1 MDKKDSSQYWLWV
14 VGTTVP
20 ALLFLTIVAYL
31 PILYAVGISF
41 YKKTAFSPTMTWTG
55 LKNYSFILGEADFW
69 AALVRSVVF
78 TVGSVLVQLIWG
90 VGVALLLNRTFRM
103 MTAIRSLFILPYL
116 LPTIVV
122 ALVFQ
127 WLLNQE
133 YGVINQLLL
142 QAGMVRTP
150 INFIGGLDTA
160 MYSVIGTASWQYGS
174 FVALMVLARLQA
186 IPQRLYEAAQVCG
199 AGTLRC
205 FWDVTLPNLKTT
217 IVLLALLRG
226 IWMFNKFDII
236 WLITRGGPL
245 KATETLPL
253 YAYRLAFEE
262 FDFGIA
268 AGACTVMFLVLVVGS
283 IVYFKL
289 FDPTKE
295 VEVGR

>member
-1 MDKKDSSQYWLWV
+1 LDKKDSSQYWLWV

-20 ALLFLTIVAYL
+20 ALLFLTVVAYL
-31 PILYAVGISF
+31 PILYAIGISF
-41 YKKTAFSPTMTWTG
+41 FKKTAFSPTMSWAG
-55 LKNYSFILGEADFW
+55 IRNYSFILGEAEFW
-69 AALVRSVVF
+69 AALGRSIVF

-90 VGVALLLNRTFRM
+90 GGVALLLNRTFRG

-133 YGVINQLLL
+133 YGVINQILL
-142 QAGMVRTP
+142 QAGMVKTP
-150 INFIGGLDTA
+150 INFVGGLDTA

-186 IPQRLYEAAQVCG
+186 IPQRLYEAARVCG

-268 AGACTVMFLVLVVGS
+268 ASACTVMFLVLVVGS

-289 FDPTKE
+289 FEPTRE

>member
-1 MDKKDSSQYWLWV
+1 M
-14 VGTTVP
+14 GTTVP
-20 ALLFLTIVAYL
+20 ALLFLTVVAYL
-31 PILYAVGISF
+31 PILYAIGISF
-41 YKKTAFSPTMTWTG
+41 FKKTAFSPTMSWAG
-55 LKNYSFILGEADFW
+55 IRNYSFILGEAEFW
-69 AALVRSVVF
+69 AALGRSIVF

-90 VGVALLLNRTFRM
+90 GGVALLLNRTFRG

-133 YGVINQLLL
+133 YGVINQILL
-142 QAGMVRTP
+142 QAGMVKTP
-150 INFIGGLDTA
+150 INFVGGLDTA

-186 IPQRLYEAAQVCG
+186 IPQRLYEAARVCG

-268 AGACTVMFLVLVVGS
+268 ASACTVMFLVLVVGS

>member
-1 MDKKDSSQYWLWV
+1 MDKRDSSQYWLWV

-20 ALLFLTIVAYL
+20 ALLFLTVVAYL
-31 PILYAVGISF
+31 PILYAIGISF
-41 YKKTAFSPTMTWTG
+41 FKKTAFSPIMSWAG
-55 LKNYSFILGEADFW
+55 LRNYSFILGEVDFW
-69 AALVRSVVF
+69 AALGRSIVF

-90 VGVALLLNRTFRM
+90 VGVALLLNRTFRG

-133 YGVINQLLL
+133 YGVINQILL
-142 QAGMVRTP
+142 QAGMVETP
-150 INFIGGLDTA
+150 INFVGGLDTA

-186 IPQRLYEAAQVCG
+186 IPQRFYEAARVCG

-289 FDPTKE
+289 FDPTRE